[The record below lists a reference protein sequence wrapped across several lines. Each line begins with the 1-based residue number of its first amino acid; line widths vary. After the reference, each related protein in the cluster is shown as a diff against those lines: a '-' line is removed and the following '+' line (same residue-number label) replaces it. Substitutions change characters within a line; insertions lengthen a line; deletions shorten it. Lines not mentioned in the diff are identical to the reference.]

1 MRLSLFQS
9 RAFLCVSLLAMAACM
24 HFGVM
29 QPDHAMMGF
38 AALNTVPFAQNP
50 ELTAVAIGYSNT
62 EDQLIADQVMPRVD
76 TAETFKWTEYD
87 TPQAYTVPDTKVGR
101 LSQPNVVTFGGTERT
116 GSVEDFGLDSPIPQ
130 RDMDVFA
137 AMPKP
142 EGGRGPIAPDAL
154 ATMMLTNLV
163 LLDREIRVA
172 NAVQA
177 SGNYEAANQRALAGA
192 DKWSDYVDSDPFA
205 DLMDALDT
213 PLVRPNTLA
222 LSQTV
227 WTRLRQNPKFVA
239 QIRKNKDGAG
249 SVTKQEVAE
258 ALEISKVLVG
268 SSRVNTARKG
278 QTASYVRTWGNHA
291 ALLHCSVMSAQTF
304 QPTWGWTA
312 QFGGRFAGTIV
323 DAKTG
328 LKGSVIVRAGE
339 QVKEVIAAKGAG
351 YLFQNVL

>member
-1 MRLSLFQS
+1 MRLSPSYS
-9 RAFLCVSLLAMAACM
+9 RVLMCASLLAMAACM

-29 QPDHAMMGF
+29 QPDHALMGF

-116 GSVEDFGLDSPIPQ
+116 GTVDDYGLDSPIPQ

-142 EGGRGPIAPDAL
+142 QGGRGPIAPDAL

-172 NAVQA
+172 AAVQA
-177 SGNYEAANQRALAGA
+177 SGNYEAANQRALVGSA
-192 DKWSDYVDSDPFA
+192 KWSDFANSDPFK
-205 DLMDALDT
+205 DIMDGLDA

-222 LSQTV
+222 LSQTG
-227 WTRLRQNPKFVA
+227 WTTLRQNPKFVA

-249 SVTKQEVAE
+249 AVTKEEVAA
-258 ALEISKVLVG
+258 ALEIAKVCIG

-278 QTASYVRTWGNHA
+278 QNAAYVRTWGNHA
-291 ALLHCSVMSAQTF
+291 SLLHCSMMAAQTF

-312 QFGGRFAGTIV
+312 QFGGRFAGTII

-351 YLFQNVL
+351 YLFQNIL